1 MGTSWG
7 TLVNDTPASGGWRGR
22 GAKDH
27 TVSWWSSW
35 NLSPPIYWEGR
46 LGIPGNALALRSL
59 AKISAQ
65 ISPLDLPPGLSRSKA
80 RSVSG

>member
-1 MGTSWG
+1 MTRLLQEAGE
-7 TLVNDTPASGGWRGR
+7 GR

-27 TVSWWSSW
+27 TVSWWTSW
-35 NLSPPIYWEGR
+35 NLSPRIYWEGH

-65 ISPLDLPPGLSRSKA
+65 ISPLDFPAGLSREQSTFC
-80 RSVSG
+80 